1 MFVIQG
7 RKLLT
12 VNQLFQQLN
21 QRVTTKDMEKKSQF
35 ISCTVFIST
44 TCGNGLKAYWI
55 MTNQLV
61 NIRWFS
67 SWCGYLGNVLF
78 GIYTNAVDSIKL
90 GGGCGVPFAL
100 QCQKHIAEV
109 L

>member
-1 MFVIQG
+1 M
-7 RKLLT
+7 
-12 VNQLFQQLN
+12 
-21 QRVTTKDMEKKSQF
+21 
-35 ISCTVFIST
+35 
-44 TCGNGLKAYWI
+44 CGNGLKAYWI

-90 GGGCGVPFAL
+90 GGDVVFHLRYNAKSTL
-100 QCQKHIAEV
+100 QKCCDSIVTCTRHSLQDEEFIT
-109 L
+109 